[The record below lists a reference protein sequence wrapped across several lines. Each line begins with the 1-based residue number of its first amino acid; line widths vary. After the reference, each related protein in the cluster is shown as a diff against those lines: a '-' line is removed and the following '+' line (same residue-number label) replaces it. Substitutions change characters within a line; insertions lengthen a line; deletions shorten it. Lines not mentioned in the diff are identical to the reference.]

1 MKKFA
6 LLIIVLTL
14 LLIGCNGDKQTK
26 DTNEQKIEKVTV
38 AQWGQ
43 EKYLIY
49 LSFYIAQEKGFF
61 KEQGL
66 EVNLKFSGNDDQVF
80 ATVMNGEALF
90 GIGDPVFTAIAREK
104 GGKGK
109 VVASIVNG
117 VALWGIAKKEK
128 GLMEITEP
136 NQLDGLRIG
145 TFPKPSTTYTLIKNT
160 IDQNNL
166 KNAKI
171 VETTFG
177 AQIALLE
184 SDNADIAMDL
194 EPGASIAESKGYE
207 IVYSMPKF
215 YGDYSFTG
223 LTTIDDVIENNSNI
237 VQKMVNAIEK
247 SNVFAHNNI
256 EETVKVAQSLFP
268 RQEPE
273 VIKTAV
279 HRMVNEK
286 TIPPHAFTSMK
297 GWKKA
302 IDIRV
307 QVGDL
312 KTSNNTGI
320 VIDNSFAIK
329 AQKMLKENE

>member
-1 MKKFA
+1 MKNV
-6 LLIIVLTL
+6 IVLILASTL
-14 LLIGCNGDKQTK
+14 FLIGCNGNKKKKETEK
-26 DTNEQKIEKVTV
+26 QKIEQVTV

-49 LSFYIAQEKGFF
+49 LPFYLAQEKGFF

-66 EVNLKFSGNDDQVF
+66 DVKIKYSGNDDQVF
-80 ATVMNGEALF
+80 ATVMKGEALF

-117 VALWGIAKKEK
+117 VALWGIAKKDKHIPYIENAK
-128 GLMEITEP
+128 
-136 NQLDGLRIG
+136 QLEGLRIG
-145 TFPKPSTTYTLIKNT
+145 TFPKPSTTYTLVKNT
-160 IDQNNL
+160 IEQNHL
-166 KNAKI
+166 KNTKI

-184 SDNADIAMDL
+184 SGNADIVMDL

-215 YGDYSFTG
+215 YGDFSFTG
-223 LTTIDDVIENNSNI
+223 LTTIEEVIKHKPYI

-247 SNVFAHNNI
+247 ANVFAHNNI
-256 EETVKVAQSLFP
+256 DETVKVAQSLFP
-268 RQEPE
+268 TQNAE
-273 VIKTAV
+273 VIKKAV
-279 HRMVNEK
+279 YRMVNEN
-286 TIPPHAFTSMK
+286 TIPQHAITSMD
-297 GWKKA
+297 GWHKA
-302 IDIRV
+302 INIRV

-312 KTSNNTGI
+312 KTKDKTDLA
-320 VIDNSFAIK
+320 VDNSFAIN
-329 AQKMLKENE
+329 AQKMKKENE